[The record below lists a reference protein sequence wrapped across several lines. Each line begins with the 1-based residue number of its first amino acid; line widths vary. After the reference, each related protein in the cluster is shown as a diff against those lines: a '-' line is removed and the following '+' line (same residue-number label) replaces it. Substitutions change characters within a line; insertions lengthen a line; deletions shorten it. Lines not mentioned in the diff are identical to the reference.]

1 MAGTIYLISTEYL
14 KQNTPI
20 NENTADYLLNAAIR
34 DAQTINLQIVLGT
47 VLYRKIMSMVGDGS
61 ISDGAN
67 ADYKVLLDY
76 YIRPLVL
83 AYAYMYAIPAI
94 RYKVMNVGVVSQ
106 SSDSSTP
113 VDTKELKF
121 ILDSA
126 RDKAEYYATLLS
138 DYIKANIRLFPE
150 YTQNRAVDEKR
161 PMLNQYT
168 SGLVL
173 SDVYPDQFHYNDFP
187 VYRR

>member
-67 ADYKVLLDY
+67 ADYKVLLDD
-76 YIRPLVL
+76 YIRPLVI

-94 RYKVMNVGVVSQ
+94 RYKVMNVGVVS
-106 SSDSSTP
+106 
-113 VDTKELKF
+113 
-121 ILDSA
+121 
-126 RDKAEYYATLLS
+126 
-138 DYIKANIRLFPE
+138 
-150 YTQNRAVDEKR
+150 
-161 PMLNQYT
+161 
-168 SGLVL
+168 
-173 SDVYPDQFHYNDFP
+173 
-187 VYRR
+187 